1 MFDTKERKLTV
12 MLMAALC
19 FSGGTVALA
28 APPPPP
34 VNPRDDAGLE
44 MRRQR
49 EEAERERLRQQMEED
64 RKKQDEKV
72 QGNTETPAST
82 GEAEVKFVLNK
93 VTIDESAII
102 KTDSFNE
109 ITEPYL
115 GKEVSLADLS
125 NIVEKIN
132 AIYAA
137 EGYATCK
144 AYLPQQTI
152 ENGHVHIALI
162 EGKTGEVSISGNK
175 HTKES
180 YIRNRLPLRS
190 GTVQNFNELNKKLFR
205 FNATNDA
212 RLGITVKAGK
222 VPGTT
227 DYEIVLQEPK
237 NDVFTLSVDN
247 SGGSNNGE
255 WREGFYYT
263 NRSLSGRRD
272 SLTASYTRAK
282 GLNSVG
288 LNYATPVG
296 RQGAKLFFD
305 YSTSTNELIEG
316 SMRNLKSNG
325 HGWYLGAA
333 YLQPLI
339 LNQTTRTE
347 AKIGVYRQNSQTD
360 MQDGAVPW
368 LDSWA
373 NNLYL
378 SFAMTSYGKSSAFY
392 HQHYFGIGHAN
403 AYQANTGTYAKK
415 DYSLYRL
422 NSLYQKS
429 WQNGHMLTGRLNL
442 QWSGVHDLPSAEQFF
457 LGGLNSVRGY
467 KRDLV
472 SGDNGMTF
480 SAEYAIPL
488 NRKRTASVYGFF
500 DYGTIMGDTAYDDHV
515 LTSVGLGLRGNIK
528 QAIYMDLSIGFPL
541 EKDLNGSQVSKTRIH
556 FGMNAQF

>member
-1 MFDTKERKLTV
+1 MFAIRERKLTA
-12 MLMAALC
+12 MLLAVLC
-19 FSGGTVALA
+19 ISGGSAAMA
-28 APPPPP
+28 APPPI
-34 VNPRDDAGLE
+34 RDDAGLE

-72 QGNTETPAST
+72 QGNTEMPAST

-272 SLTASYTRAK
+272 SLSASYTRAK

-288 LNYATPVG
+288 FNYATPVG
-296 RQGAKLFFD
+296 R
-305 YSTSTNELIEG
+305 
-316 SMRNLKSNG
+316 
-325 HGWYLGAA
+325 
-333 YLQPLI
+333 
-339 LNQTTRTE
+339 
-347 AKIGVYRQNSQTD
+347 
-360 MQDGAVPW
+360 
-368 LDSWA
+368 
-373 NNLYL
+373 
-378 SFAMTSYGKSSAFY
+378 
-392 HQHYFGIGHAN
+392 
-403 AYQANTGTYAKK
+403 
-415 DYSLYRL
+415 
-422 NSLYQKS
+422 
-429 WQNGHMLTGRLNL
+429 
-442 QWSGVHDLPSAEQFF
+442 
-457 LGGLNSVRGY
+457 
-467 KRDLV
+467 
-472 SGDNGMTF
+472 
-480 SAEYAIPL
+480 
-488 NRKRTASVYGFF
+488 
-500 DYGTIMGDTAYDDHV
+500 
-515 LTSVGLGLRGNIK
+515 
-528 QAIYMDLSIGFPL
+528 
-541 EKDLNGSQVSKTRIH
+541 
-556 FGMNAQF
+556 

>member
-1 MFDTKERKLTV
+1 M
-12 MLMAALC
+12 
-19 FSGGTVALA
+19 A
-28 APPPPP
+28 APPPI
-34 VNPRDDAGLE
+34 RDDAGLE

-93 VTIDESAII
+93 VTIDESDII
-102 KTDSFNE
+102 KADRFNE

-115 GKEVSLADLS
+115 GKEVSLADLTA
-125 NIVEKIN
+125 IVEKIN
-132 AIYAA
+132 GLYAA

-272 SLTASYTRAK
+272 SLSASYTRAK

-288 LNYATPVG
+288 FNYATPVG
-296 RQGAKLFFD
+296 RQGAKLLFD
-305 YSTSTNELIEG
+305 YSTSTNELIES
-316 SMRNLKSNG
+316 SMRQLKSNG

-347 AKIGVYRQNSQTD
+347 AKIGIYRQNSQTD
-360 MQDGAVPW
+360 MQDGAIPW
-368 LDSWA
+368 QDSQA

-378 SFAMTSYGKSSAFY
+378 SFAMTSYGKTSAFY
-392 HQHYFGIGHAN
+392 HQHYYGIGHSRAF
-403 AYQANTGTYAKK
+403 QANDGTYATN

-422 NSLYQKS
+422 NSLYQKG
-429 WQNGHMLTGRLNL
+429 WQNGHMFTGRLNL
-442 QWSGVHDLPSAEQFF
+442 QWSGVDGLPSAEQFF

-467 KRDLV
+467 KRDMV

-488 NRKRTASVYGFF
+488 NRKRTVSVYGFF
-500 DYGTIMGDTAYDDHV
+500 DYGTILGDTAYEDHV
-515 LTSVGLGLRGNIK
+515 LKSMGLGLRGNIK
-528 QAIYMDLSIGFPL
+528 QTVYMDLSIGFPL
-541 EKDLNGSQVSKTRIH
+541 EKELNGTQVSKTRVH

>member
-1 MFDTKERKLTV
+1 M
-12 MLMAALC
+12 
-19 FSGGTVALA
+19 A
-28 APPPPP
+28 APPPI
-34 VNPRDDAGLE
+34 RDDAGLE

-72 QGNTETPAST
+72 QGNTEMPAST

-180 YIRNRLPLRS
+180 YIRNRLPLHS

-222 VPGTT
+222 EPGTT

-272 SLTASYTRAK
+272 SLSASYTHAK

-288 LNYATPVG
+288 FNYATPVG
-296 RQGAKLFFD
+296 RQGAKLLFD
-305 YSTSTNELIEG
+305 YSTSTNELIES
-316 SMRNLKSNG
+316 SMRQLKSNG

-347 AKIGVYRQNSQTD
+347 AKIGIYRQNSQTD
-360 MQDGAVPW
+360 MQDGAIPW
-368 LDSWA
+368 QDSQA

-378 SFAMTSYGKSSAFY
+378 SFAMTSYGKTSAFY
-392 HQHYFGIGHAN
+392 HQHYYGIGHSRAF
-403 AYQANTGTYAKK
+403 QANDGTYATN

-422 NSLYQKS
+422 NSLYQKG
-429 WQNGHMLTGRLNL
+429 WQNGHMFTGRLNL
-442 QWSGVHDLPSAEQFF
+442 QWSGVDGLPSAEQFF

-467 KRDLV
+467 KRDMV

-488 NRKRTASVYGFF
+488 NRKRTVSVYGFF
-500 DYGTIMGDTAYDDHV
+500 DYGTILGDTAYEDHV
-515 LTSVGLGLRGNIK
+515 LKSMGLGLRANIK
-528 QAIYMDLSIGFPL
+528 QMVYMDLSIGFPL
-541 EKDLNGSQVSKTRIH
+541 EKDLNGSQVSKTRVH

>member
-19 FSGGTVALA
+19 FGGGTVALA

-82 GEAEVKFVLNK
+82 GEAEVKFILNK
-93 VTIDESAII
+93 VTIDESAVI
-102 KTDSFNE
+102 KADKFNE

-115 GKEVSLADLS
+115 GKEVSLADLTA
-125 NIVEKIN
+125 IVEKIN
-132 AIYAA
+132 GLYAA

-152 ENGHVHIALI
+152 ENGHVHIALV
-162 EGKTGEVSISGNK
+162 EGKTGEVTLSGNK

-180 YIRNRLPLRS
+180 YIRNRLPLRN

-222 VPGTT
+222 EPGTT

-237 NDVFTLSVDN
+237 NDVFTLSADN
-247 SGGSNNGE
+247 SGGSSNGE

-272 SLTASYTRAK
+272 SLTASYVRAK
-282 GLNSVG
+282 GLDTVG
-288 LNYATPVG
+288 LNYVTPVG
-296 RQGAKLFFD
+296 RQGAKVLVD
-305 YSTSTNELIEG
+305 YSTSANELIEG
-316 SMRNLKSNG
+316 SMRQLKSHG

-333 YLQPLI
+333 YLQPLV

-360 MQDGAVPW
+360 MMDGAVPW
-368 LDSWA
+368 LDSRA

-378 SFAMTSYGKSSAFY
+378 SFAMTSYGKTSAFY
-392 HQHYFGIGHAN
+392 HQHYYGVGHSQSFRAN
-403 AYQANTGTYAKK
+403 DGTYATK

-500 DYGTIMGDTAYDDHV
+500 DYGDILGDTAYEDH
-515 LTSVGLGLRGNIK
+515 LLKSVGLGLKANIK
-528 QAIYMDLSIGFPL
+528 QTVYMDLSIGFPL